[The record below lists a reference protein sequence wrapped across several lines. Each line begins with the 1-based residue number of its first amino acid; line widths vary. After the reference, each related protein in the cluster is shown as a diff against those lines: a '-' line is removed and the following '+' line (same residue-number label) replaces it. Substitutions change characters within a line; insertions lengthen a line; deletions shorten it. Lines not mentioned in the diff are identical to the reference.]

1 MRIQMRKQK
10 GVVLFFSIII
20 LLIMTVIGVA
30 LAVNSTQ
37 SIRMAG
43 AGSERLE
50 AMSAAHGAQDRVIA
64 NNRGKNLS
72 QIRNL
77 TTIAD
82 GTFNVTNTLV
92 PLSNGDVGCVRNT
105 NPNQAD
111 MIACVPMEILSEATF
126 GRSDMGRLTVVSG
139 IEQEVLGGTGN

>member
-1 MRIQMRKQK
+1 MQKQK
-10 GVVLFFSIII
+10 GIVLFFSLIV

-43 AGSERLE
+43 AGSERVE
-50 AMSAAHGAQDRVIA
+50 AVAVARGAQDRVIA
-64 NNRGKNLS
+64 NNSGTNLAL
-72 QIRNL
+72 IRTV

-82 GTFNVTNTLV
+82 GTFDVTNTLT
-92 PLSNGDVGCVRNT
+92 PLSDGDVDCMRMLH
-105 NPNQAD
+105 PNQAG
-111 MIACVPMEILSEATF
+111 MIDCVPMEISSEATF
-126 GRSDMGRLTVVSG
+126 GRNDMGRLTLVTG